1 MPEETAPQPQGT
13 QISIEEIYAFLSE
26 RGRVEFDNAVL
37 RAKTARYEQILN
49 TLAQQQGLQS
59 PVVESPV
66 VAEAAEDE
74 VPASGV

>member
-1 MPEETAPQPQGT
+1 MAEENAPQPQGT

-49 TLAQQQGLQS
+49 SLAQQQGLQA
-59 PVVESPV
+59 PVVEAPV
-66 VAEAAEDE
+66 VADGADDE